1 MIDAITMELCK
12 DELEKQLN
20 RSRILLANSITYIVC
35 EMQECSTNEEI
46 YDIMITE
53 LGMSIEEVFDI
64 LDEAS
69 FKNIK

>member
-46 YDIMITE
+46 YNIMITE

-64 LDEAS
+64 LDETG